1 MLKSVCRKTNYYR
14 YKIKVN
20 QHKHV
25 SMKSERGT
33 LGSGI
38 STAKVVTAVV
48 ISTAARVQVND
59 GIG

>member
-1 MLKSVCRKTNYYR
+1 
-14 YKIKVN
+14 
-20 QHKHV
+20 
-25 SMKSERGT
+25 MKSERGT